1 MVSGWLGFSGA
12 QYAAPDARRQV
23 SGNPQ
28 VASPRRAGYLYL
40 LFYANPASIR
50 EMALRTFTDSTGTEW
65 KVWDVIPAFVRE
77 QEERGA
83 GESDS
88 EHKGPE
94 RRRGVDRSN
103 LLTPGLEQGWLC
115 FEAESEKR
123 RLTPI
128 PPEWDQGTDED
139 LAALCSRATARPQ
152 VT

>member
-1 MVSGWLGFSGA
+1 
-12 QYAAPDARRQV
+12 
-23 SGNPQ
+23 
-28 VASPRRAGYLYL
+28 
-40 LFYANPASIR
+40 
-50 EMALRTFTDSTGTEW
+50 
-65 KVWDVIPAFVRE
+65 
-77 QEERGA
+77 
-83 GESDS
+83 
-88 EHKGPE
+88 HKGPE